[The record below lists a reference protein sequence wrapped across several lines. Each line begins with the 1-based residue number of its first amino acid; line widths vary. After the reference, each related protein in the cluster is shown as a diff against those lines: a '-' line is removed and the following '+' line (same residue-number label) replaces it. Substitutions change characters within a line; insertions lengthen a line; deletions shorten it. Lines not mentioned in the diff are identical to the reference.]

1 MNILRIHSVRD
12 EPTMPDR
19 RASGVSDRCTQG
31 GLENIAR
38 LAIDRHAGRVLTD
51 PEWARAR
58 TTIMDLVAILRRWEQ
73 AARADEYAQCDRE
86 AA

>member
-19 RASGVSDRCTQG
+19 RASGVSEG

-73 AARADEYAQCDRE
+73 EARADEYAQCDRE